1 MEDPAI
7 TRLLW
12 HKLMVEPTGQ
22 QNLPAPR
29 EHLLMQTLLF
39 PRFLNLQVSLNCIAA
54 CLQSLQSWGG
64 WTGSGSG
71 LGFESSRF
79 GAWKCRVWN
88 FVVWGLIK
96 CQSGVGSIIRLYK
109 AEGIRHLDL
118 TVWTVHQKEDW
129 SEQL

>member
-1 MEDPAI
+1 MSLYAFLRVLYRI
-7 TRLLW
+7 FRLRID
-12 HKLMVEPTGQ
+12 V
-22 QNLPAPR
+22 
-29 EHLLMQTLLF
+29 
-39 PRFLNLQVSLNCIAA
+39 
-54 CLQSLQSWGG
+54 
-64 WTGSGSG
+64 
-71 LGFESSRF
+71 GFESSRF